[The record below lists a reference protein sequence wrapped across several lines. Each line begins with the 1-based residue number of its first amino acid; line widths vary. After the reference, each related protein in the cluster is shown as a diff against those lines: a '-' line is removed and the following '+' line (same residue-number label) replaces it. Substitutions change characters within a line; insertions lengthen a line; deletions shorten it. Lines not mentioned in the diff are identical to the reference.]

1 MLMRAF
7 LLTGTDSFGD
17 NVVPARSKP
26 ALVCFMASNGLLLPD
41 QMPSWMVPRRTL
53 LKASVLSAA
62 PWSLLSPLQS
72 AEPLAST
79 PTSGYGVFG
88 KAKRC
93 LLFFMWGGPSQID
106 TFDPK
111 PNAPENIRGEFK
123 TISTNV
129 SGINFSE
136 HFQML
141 AQRADKL
148 AIIRSLNH
156 DDPAHLS
163 SGHTTL
169 TGHLPPTIKSDA
181 APPSDRD
188 TPHIGCVMSRRRPT
202 GSGLPS
208 FVTMPWLANH
218 PAAPGGE
225 APGQHGGWLGR
236 EYDPFLASGDPN
248 APGWKVPSL
257 SLIEGQSPTRLMSRQ
272 HLLSSLDHQR
282 KMFEEAASSKRLT
295 GKQEQAFGLLTSPE
309 VRDAFDLEN
318 ETPETRDRYGRNLHG
333 QCALLAK
340 RLLDHGV
347 PFVSVNWHND
357 GRNFW
362 DTHGNNF
369 NRLKNDLIPPAD
381 RALSAVLDD
390 LSQSGRLDDT
400 LVVWVGEFGRAPVV
414 NVHAG
419 REHHPY
425 CYSGLM
431 AGGGVR
437 GGQVYGASDSR
448 AAYPSENPVTP
459 HDLVATMYHALGV
472 APGEILHDIQNRP
485 HQLVAGQPIHALFA

>member
-1 MLMRAF
+1 M
-7 LLTGTDSFGD
+7 
-17 NVVPARSKP
+17 P
-26 ALVCFMASNGLLLPD
+26 SNGLLLPD
-41 QMPSWMVPRRTL
+41 RTPSWMVPRRTL

-62 PWSLLSPLQS
+62 PWSLLSSLQ
-72 AEPLAST
+72 AGEQAS
-79 PTSGYGVFG
+79 FG
-88 KAKRC
+88 GFGQAKRC

-111 PNAPENIRGEFK
+111 PHAPENVRGEFK
-123 TISTNV
+123 SIATNV
-129 SGINFSE
+129 PGIDFSE
-136 HFQML
+136 NFQML
-141 AQRADKL
+141 AQRADKV
-148 AIIRSLNH
+148 AIIRSLTH

-163 SGHTTL
+163 SGHTIL
-169 TGHLPPTIKSDA
+169 TGHLPPTNKSDA
-181 APPSDRD
+181 APPSERD
-188 TPHIGCVMSRRRPT
+188 TPHIGCVMSRLRP
-202 GSGLPS
+202 SHSALPS

-218 PAAPGGE
+218 PAAPGGDS
-225 APGQHGGWLGR
+225 PGQHGGWLGR
-236 EYDPFLASGDPN
+236 QYDPLLVTGDPN

-257 SLIEGQSPTRLMSRQ
+257 SLIEGQSPSRLMSRQ
-272 HLLSSLDHQR
+272 HLLSSLDQQR
-282 KMFEEAASSKRLT
+282 RMFDEAVSSKRLA

-309 VRDAFDLEN
+309 VRKAFDLEN
-318 ETPETRDRYGRNLHG
+318 ESPETRDRYGRNIHG

-340 RLLDHGV
+340 RLLDNGV

-357 GRNFW
+357 GQNFW

-381 RALSAVLDD
+381 RALCAVLDD
-390 LSQSGRLDDT
+390 LSQSGQLEDT

-431 AGGGVR
+431 AGGGIK

-472 APGEILHDIQNRP
+472 APGDILHDSQNRP
-485 HQLVAGQPIHALFA
+485 HQLVAGHPIHALFA